1 MLQRNFVGSRWVI
14 LSVSLDSNEQKW
26 REFIGKNEMTWPLD
40 PHTFTIDVD
49 GVIQEEH
56 VGDASIE
63 GKLKKLLAHARELQP
78 TETTS
83 SKQDQPG
90 QSCIEFRSTAPV
102 REVESV
108 LASLSNPIAIEQ
120 RRRLASWHRGA
131 P

>member
-1 MLQRNFVGSRWVI
+1 VI
-14 LSVSLDSNEQKW
+14 LSVGLDSDEQT
-26 REFIGKNEMTWPLD
+26 MTAI

-49 GVIQEEH
+49 GVLQEEH

-63 GKLKKLLAHARELQP
+63 GRLKKLLAHARELQP